1 MVFWLLAA
9 AMCVGGAALL
19 WRTALRPLPAA
30 AGNPDLEVY
39 RAQLAELERDEA
51 RGIVGAGDAAAIR
64 AEVAR
69 RILDSD
75 RAAAGGRGAADGDRG
90 ARVPMLAALIAIVGA
105 AGLYLAIGAP
115 GYPDLP
121 HSERLARAAEA
132 KAARPSQAQA
142 EADAAARRPAPP
154 APAPEY
160 AALMDQLR
168 AAVAKRPG
176 DVQGLQLLARN
187 ERTLGNLAAAARAQ
201 EQLVAALGDTATADD
216 EAALADIL
224 VNAAG
229 GIVTA
234 DGEAAIAAALNKD
247 PANGTAR
254 FYAGLLE
261 AQVGRPDLAFRLWN
275 ALLADSPPEAPWT
288 GFLRDQLPQVAEAA
302 GTEFR
307 DPSQKGPGAADVAAA
322 ATMSTGDRA
331 AMIKGMVG
339 GLEERLLSRGGSAAE
354 WAQLVRALGVLGE
367 KDRARAALSRA
378 ETALSAD
385 PAGLDAV
392 KAAATEA
399 GVAP

>member
-19 WRTALRPLPAA
+19 WRTALRPLPAVA
-30 AGNPDLEVY
+30 ANPDLEVY

-75 RAAAGGRGAADGDRG
+75 RATGGRGAPDGDLG
-90 ARVPMLAALIAIVGA
+90 ARVPLLAALIAIVGA
-105 AGLYLAIGAP
+105 VGLYLAIGAP

-142 EADAAARRPAPP
+142 EADATARRPAPP
-154 APAPEY
+154 APPADY
-160 AALMDQLR
+160 AALMDKLR

-176 DVQGLQLLARN
+176 DVQGLELLARN
-187 ERTLGNLAAAARAQ
+187 ERALGNLSAAARAQ
-201 EQLVAALGDTATADD
+201 EQLVAALGPKATADD

-234 DGEAAIAAALNKD
+234 DAETAVAAALNKD
-247 PANGTAR
+247 PANGTGR

-275 ALLADSPPEAPWT
+275 ALLADSPPEAPWV

-307 DPSQKGPGAADVAAA
+307 DPSQKGPGATDVAAA
-322 ATMSTGDRA
+322 AAMSTGDRA

-339 GLEERLLSRGGSAAE
+339 GLEERLLAKGGSAAE

-367 KDRARAALSRA
+367 KDRAKTALARA

-392 KAAATEA
+392 KAAAAEA